1 MDDTEDEEGLR
12 RSATREEV
20 RRGEEGGGRSVCSI
34 WGWRVEVW
42 GIRFE

>member
-1 MDDTEDEEGLR
+1 MW
-12 RSATREEV
+12 EV
-20 RRGEEGGGRSVCSI
+20 HMGETGCGCGERWEGGGSVCSI

>member
-1 MDDTEDEEGLR
+1 MIR
-12 RSATREEV
+12 RMSRGCGGV
-20 RRGEEGGGRSVCSI
+20 RPGKRYGGERREGGGSVCSI

>member
-20 RRGEEGGGRSVCSI
+20 RRGEEGGGRERLQHMGMESGGV
-34 WGWRVEVW
+34 GN
-42 GIRFE
+42 